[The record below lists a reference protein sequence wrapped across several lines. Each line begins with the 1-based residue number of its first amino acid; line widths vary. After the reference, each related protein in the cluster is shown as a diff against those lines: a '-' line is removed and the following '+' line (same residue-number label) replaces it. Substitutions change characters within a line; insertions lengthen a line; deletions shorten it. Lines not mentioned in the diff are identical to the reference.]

1 MMEQKDYYAF
11 ISYKREDEQWA
22 KWLQHK
28 LEHYKMP
35 SSLNGRADLP
45 QEIRPVFR
53 DSSELN
59 PGNLPQQINNAL
71 AASRHLIVICSPH
84 SAQSEW
90 VNLEVESFIAM
101 GKRDRIIPFIIDG
114 TPFAK
119 DPVEECFPPAIRN
132 LPKEQEFLGANINE
146 MGRDAAAI
154 KTVAQMFGLRFDSL
168 WQRYEREQRR
178 KRALIIAAVTL
189 FVLAVMGVA
198 AYIWRQN
205 TLITKSRAELQT
217 AYNNLTVANQKT
229 ERERSRA
236 EQERDRANMERDRAE
251 LAEDSI
257 RLQYAIIK
265 QERDKTQQALWRMM
279 ENRARFVSE
288 KGQELI
294 DDHDSYTARRLALAI
309 LPESLENPEKPYV
322 VEAEG
327 MLRDAMRFDEGVL
340 KGHSKSVNCVAF
352 SPDGKYVASGADDSF
367 VLIWDAAMGRR
378 IGKPLFVH
386 RYDERGLII
395 GPVSSVAF
403 SPDSKRIVAGT
414 TNTIYIWDV
423 ASGIQIGEPM
433 VMPNGGI
440 KTVAFSPDG
449 KQIMAVTKDDT
460 IHILDVATGKQI
472 RDPLY
477 GAGERDF
484 SEVLSPDGKRVAFAS
499 DNTIRIKDAIADK
512 QNGKL
517 LEGKTDGIMAVAFS
531 SDGESVI
538 TLSKDNTVRKWDV
551 ATDIQT
557 GKPSESHIDCADWI
571 GPASFSP
578 DGRHIVSELSDG
590 TLRIWDVATGRQVG
604 DSLKVEF
611 FNVIDE
617 TDKRNKRC
625 QCVSFSPDGA
635 CVAWGVNTGRVFKWN
650 VVTGRDVGAHNMG
663 FVWGV
668 KAVAFSPDGKR
679 IVSGTDINTICI
691 WDAATCDLIG
701 ESWEGHTD
709 DVTAIAY
716 SPDGKYIVS
725 GSKDS
730 TIRIWDVASGKQI
743 GRPFAE
749 HISPVNYVAFSPDG
763 KRTLSKS
770 EDGTV
775 RIWDF
780 PSLQDLINET
790 RKRFKDCELT
800 PEERKNFYLE

>member
-1 MMEQKDYYAF
+1 MEQKDYYAF

-35 SSLNGRADLP
+35 SNLNGRADLP

-59 PGNLPQQINNAL
+59 PGNLPQQINKAL
-71 AASRHLIVICSPH
+71 ATSRHLIVICSPH

-90 VNLEVESFIAM
+90 VNQEVETFIAM
-101 GKRDRIIPFIIDG
+101 GKRDRIIPFIIEG
-114 TPFAK
+114 SPFAQN
-119 DPVEECFPPAIRN
+119 PAEECFPPAIRN
-132 LPKEQEFLGANINE
+132 LPKEQELLGANINE

-178 KRALIIAAVTL
+178 KRALVIAAVTL
-189 FVLAVMGVA
+189 FALAVMGVA

-229 ERERSRA
+229 E
-236 EQERDRANMERDRAE
+236 QERDRANQERDRAEQEKERAE

-279 ENRARFVSE
+279 ENRARFVAE

-294 DDHDSYTARRLALAI
+294 DDHDSYTARLLALSI
-309 LPESLENPEKPYV
+309 LPESLDNPEKPYV

-327 MLRDAMRFDEGVL
+327 LLRDAMEHDDVVL
-340 KGHSKSVNCVAF
+340 RGHNLSVKSIAF
-352 SPDGKYVASGADDSF
+352 SPDGKYLASGSDDWTI
-367 VLIWDAAMGRR
+367 LIWDVATGRQ
-378 IGKPLFVH
+378 IGQPILAGIC
-386 RYDERGLII
+386 ENMIS
-395 GPVSSVAF
+395 PVSSVAF
-403 SPDSKRIVAGT
+403 SLDGKRIVSGSAYC
-414 TNTIYIWDV
+414 IRIWDV
-423 ASGIQIGEPM
+423 ITGKQIGETLKE
-433 VMPNGGI
+433 NGRSI
-440 KTVAFSPDG
+440 RSVTFSPDG
-449 KQIMAVTKDDT
+449 KYIISALYDSTM
-460 IHILDVATGKQI
+460 HIWDVATGRLI
-472 RDPLY
+472 GDSL
-477 GAGERDF
+477 AGFDV
-484 SEVLSPDGKRVAFAS
+484 SSSSIVDSPDGKIVAS
-499 DNTIRIKDAIADK
+499 SSGKSICIRDVSTERQK
-512 QNGKL
+512 GVL
-517 LEGKTDGIMAVAFS
+517 LEGNLDGIMSVAFS
-531 SDGESVI
+531 SDGNSILSV
-538 TLSKDNTVRKWDV
+538 SKDNTLRIWDV
-551 ATDIQT
+551 VLGRQMGDPSMRHLNCTDWVGPVAFSSD
-557 GKPSESHIDCADWI
+557 GK
-571 GPASFSP
+571 
-578 DGRHIVSELSDG
+578 HIVSEMSDG
-590 TLRIWDVATGRQVG
+590 TLRIWDVATGKQIG
-604 DSLKVEF
+604 DSLKVEYRK
-611 FNVIDE
+611 VVE
-617 TDKRNKRC
+617 GTDTLRSRQC
-625 QCVSFSPDGA
+625 LCVSFSPDGKRI
-635 CVAWGVNTGRVFKWN
+635 AWGKST
-650 VVTGRDVGAHNMG
+650 G
-663 FVWGV
+663 FVFIWDAAKGREIGQHGSFSNAGPV
-668 KAVAFSPDGKR
+668 YSIAFSPDAKR
-679 IVSGTDINTICI
+679 VVSGISNNLQF
-691 WDAATCDLIG
+691 WDASTCTPIKGYLF
-701 ESWEGHTD
+701 EGHSD
-709 DVTAIAY
+709 DVTAVAY

-743 GRPFAE
+743 GRPFVE

-763 KRTLSKS
+763 KRILSKS

-800 PEERKNFYLE
+800 PEERKSFYLE

>member
-1 MMEQKDYYAF
+1 MDGMYNLWTWLKRHGLSIAF
-11 ISYKREDEQWA
+11 VGIS
-22 KWLQHK
+22 
-28 LEHYKMP
+28 M
-35 SSLNGRADLP
+35 
-45 QEIRPVFR
+45 
-53 DSSELN
+53 
-59 PGNLPQQINNAL
+59 
-71 AASRHLIVICSPH
+71 
-84 SAQSEW
+84 
-90 VNLEVESFIAM
+90 
-101 GKRDRIIPFIIDG
+101 
-114 TPFAK
+114 
-119 DPVEECFPPAIRN
+119 
-132 LPKEQEFLGANINE
+132 
-146 MGRDAAAI
+146 
-154 KTVAQMFGLRFDSL
+154 
-168 WQRYEREQRR
+168 
-178 KRALIIAAVTL
+178 ALILPHKGAWLCVVVPL
-189 FVLAVMGVA
+189 FLVL
-198 AYIWRQN
+198 
-205 TLITKSRAELQT
+205 
-217 AYNNLTVANQKT
+217 
-229 ERERSRA
+229 
-236 EQERDRANMERDRAE
+236 
-251 LAEDSI
+251 
-257 RLQYAIIK
+257 
-265 QERDKTQQALWRMM
+265 
-279 ENRARFVSE
+279 
-288 KGQELI
+288 ELI
-294 DDHDSYTARRLALAI
+294 RC
-309 LPESLENPEKPYV
+309 K
-322 VEAEG
+322 G
-327 MLRDAMRFDEGVL
+327 MLRLDFD
-340 KGHSKSVNCVAF
+340 
-352 SPDGKYVASGADDSF
+352 
-367 VLIWDAAMGRR
+367 
-378 IGKPLFVH
+378 
-386 RYDERGLII
+386 
-395 GPVSSVAF
+395 
-403 SPDSKRIVAGT
+403 
-414 TNTIYIWDV
+414 
-423 ASGIQIGEPM
+423 
-433 VMPNGGI
+433 
-440 KTVAFSPDG
+440 
-449 KQIMAVTKDDT
+449 
-460 IHILDVATGKQI
+460 
-472 RDPLY
+472 
-477 GAGERDF
+477 
-484 SEVLSPDGKRVAFAS
+484 SPDGKRVAFAS

-551 ATDIQT
+551 ATGIQT

-668 KAVAFSPDGKR
+668 KAVAFNPDGKR

-709 DVTAIAY
+709 DVTAVAY

-790 RKRFKDCELT
+790 RKRFKDCDRRSGRIFIWNRQQARARHGHVLLSRWRLA
-800 PEERKNFYLE
+800 ERHRREDGLQ